1 MHYQNL
7 KKEEETMAEP
17 MEAMEIAKETTGQEQ
32 KEHPKMEEI
41 TLKFGKGCV
50 GEPFMAKDGKEYVSI
65 LIPNSDEN
73 DHRPWATFVA
83 RSNAV
88 HDDKFGKGMWTK
100 LPAEGHTTIRRSIV
114 IGEDENG
121 KRQWD
126 TQSTKVT
133 NRELKGMVEFYKN
146 RPKEKESLLGKLSE
160 KKEEAAKNA
169 SLNPQDPKKAM
180 EAVI

>member
-1 MHYQNL
+1 
-7 KKEEETMAEP
+7 MAETR
-17 MEAMEIAKETTGQEQ
+17 EALENVQGAQAEGREYPQI
-32 KEHPKMEEI
+32 EEI

-50 GEPFMAKDGKEYVSI
+50 GEPFTAKDGKEYVSI

-88 HDDKFGKGMWTK
+88 HEDKFGGKGMWTK
-100 LPAEGHTTIRRSIV
+100 VPAEGHTTIRRSVV
-114 IGEDENG
+114 IGEDEQG
-121 KRQWD
+121 KRIWD

-133 NRELKGMVEFYKN
+133 NKELKGMVEFYKN
-146 RPKEKESLLGKLSE
+146 RSKEKDSLLSKLGE
-160 KKEEAAKNA
+160 KREEAAKNA
-169 SLNPQDPKKAM
+169 AQIAPNPAKAK